1 MVLGVCVG
9 TLSPLK
15 SSLTGLTSHLK
26 VVNMRARC
34 VEVTLARTRRSKEK
48 ATSLIRA
55 SRSTLLSAISWTVA
69 ILHGQRET
77 MFPIPT
83 GKEVTSRDLGF
94 DPAESC
100 GW

>member
-1 MVLGVCVG
+1 MG

-48 ATSLIRA
+48 ATNLIRA
-55 SRSTLLSAISWTVA
+55 SRPPHSSAQY
-69 ILHGQRET
+69 HGQ
-77 MFPIPT
+77 
-83 GKEVTSRDLGF
+83 
-94 DPAESC
+94 
-100 GW
+100 